1 LQLNET
7 CSIQGFNELKQK
19 NISCE
24 EKLSAN
30 RVDFSNGISRNLIQ
44 GEISVNNVDYQFSLV
59 LDSFTVVDYTFDF
72 IATDSSDFLC
82 SFKKIK
88 SNIYQIEWINKNK
101 RVFLRKEV
109 ILEH

>member
-1 LQLNET
+1 M
-7 CSIQGFNELKQK
+7 KQK

-24 EKLSAN
+24 EKLLAN
-30 RVDFSNGISRNLIQ
+30 RVDFSNGISRQLIQ
-44 GEISVNNVDYQFSLV
+44 GEITVNGIDYPFNLI
-59 LDSFTVVDYTFDF
+59 LDSLTVVDYTFDF

-82 SFKKIK
+82 SFKKIE